1 MKNLENNLADLL
13 DKVEDGAANPLEVY
27 ANLKTFEKFVKDC
40 ISQVEPLAMDEAG
53 NYNEKTFSEFG
64 YEITKRNGSVTYDYN
79 ANAEYKEKYAA
90 LSEYK
95 KILTQAS
102 KLGKAI
108 VDEDSGEI
116 FQPCPVKS
124 GAKDS
129 LVIKKIN

>member
-1 MKNLENNLADLL
+1 MENLENNLADLL
-13 DKVEDGAANPLEVY
+13 DKVEDGAVNPLEVY

-129 LVIKKIN
+129 LVIKKIK

>member
-116 FQPCPVKS
+116 FQPCPVKC